1 MDGSGRVDVD
11 VNSDLVRRLS
21 GVKDSRGKIGIFSRG
36 ANIYNGGSKAA
47 HKGGG
52 VQYGRPRKE
61 AIERRMRR
69 R

>member
-1 MDGSGRVDVD
+1 MGGDRGVDAGM
-11 VNSDLVRRLS
+11 NADLVRRLS

>member
-1 MDGSGRVDVD
+1 MGGDRGVDAD
-11 VNSDLVRRLS
+11 MNADLMRRLS

-47 HKGGG
+47 HQGGG
-52 VQYGRPRKE
+52 VQFGRPRKE